1 LSISPKFINSVI
13 AAEVAP
19 VAAAVEAE
27 DAVFIAMLAIVFE
40 VYLVK
45 FEEIL
50 VAMPL
55 AAF

>member
-1 LSISPKFINSVI
+1 MSISPKFINSVI